1 MTTGNNSEE
10 APAGT
15 QGTGGAKRAKESKAA
30 GGAAATKDRLI
41 EAATAVLKNQGY
53 AGTSAR
59 TIAKEAGVNSALV
72 FYHFGGVDQLL
83 LAALDRSSA
92 ERMAQHRA
100 TVAKVHTLEELADA
114 ATRIYRDDLDGG
126 HITLFS
132 ELVAAAV
139 AKPELREP
147 VSERAE
153 PWLAFIE
160 ATLDRVIG
168 GTPLARL
175 TPPRDLANAAI
186 TFYLGVN
193 LFTVLDADRSR
204 TDSVFAMA
212 QRLAPRAK
220 LLTLRMPRRRPRGD
234 A

>member
-1 MTTGNNSEE
+1 MTADTKN
-10 APAGT
+10 
-15 QGTGGAKRAKESKAA
+15 AKD
-30 GGAAATKDRLI
+30 TKDRLI
-41 EAATAVLKNQGY
+41 EAATTVLKAHGY
-53 AGTSAR
+53 GGTSAR

-92 ERMAQHRA
+92 ERMAQHSA
-100 TVAKVHTLEELADA
+100 TVAEVRTLEELAEA
-114 ATRIYRDDLDGG
+114 ATRIYRDDLDDG

-139 AKPELREP
+139 AKPELREE
-147 VSERAE
+147 VSKRVE
-153 PWLAFIE
+153 PWLEFIE
-160 ATLDRVIG
+160 STLERVIG

-204 TDSVFAMA
+204 TESVFAMVK
-212 QRLAPRAK
+212 RLAPRAK
-220 LLTLRMPRRRPRGD
+220 LLTMRLPGRRNGARR
-234 A
+234 ATE